1 MLVKIKSYG
10 SFRWIGETFDLE
22 IPERSTVGQLK
33 TLMSHR
39 LQGQDAVLVF
49 DSVLAN
55 DQRILSDEDLVNAE
69 ENLSILPP
77 VCGG

>member
-10 SFRWIGETFDLE
+10 TFRRISETFDLE

-33 TLMSHR
+33 ALMSHQ
-39 LQGQDAVLVF
+39 LQGQDVLLVF

-55 DQRILSDEDLVNAE
+55 NQRILSDEDIVNAE
-69 ENLSILPP
+69 DDLSILPP

>member
-10 SFRWIGETFDLE
+10 VFRRIGETLDFD

-33 TLMSHR
+33 TLISHQ
-39 LQGQDAVLVF
+39 LQGQDALLVF

>member
-10 SFRWIGETFDLE
+10 TFRRISETLDLE

-33 TLMSHR
+33 TLMSHQ
-39 LQGQDAVLVF
+39 LQGQDALLVF

-55 DQRILSDEDLVNAE
+55 NQRILSDEDIVNAE
-69 ENLSILPP
+69 DDLSILPP